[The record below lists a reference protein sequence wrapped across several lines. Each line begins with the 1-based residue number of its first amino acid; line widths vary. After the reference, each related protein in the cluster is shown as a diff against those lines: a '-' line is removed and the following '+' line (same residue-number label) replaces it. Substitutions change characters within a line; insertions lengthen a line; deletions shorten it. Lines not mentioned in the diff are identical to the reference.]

1 MITNKT
7 IYKPTNKCCFRIIVR
22 IFSKTMAKA
31 YKTPAKIRIAKGRV
45 YCDNATPNTKLR
57 IGVPMK

>member
-1 MITNKT
+1 MVK
-7 IYKPTNKCCFRIIVR
+7 